1 MNVPNYIRIIGNYV
15 RTMST
20 TLLEVSEYEFN
31 VADSSKISLIGGLAE
46 IDYDIPHLREVIY
59 IISKS
64 GNTLTIAANGRGLYG
79 TNEIEHDI
87 GAKVRDFFVDD
98 HINQYIDDRTGWG
111 TELQETFEYASG
123 TTITVD
129 SGAAD
134 RFAVGGKFRYKQGGG
149 WKYANIIGVADT
161 LLTVTGGSDYT
172 VSNADITDV
181 YYTQQDNPIGFPH
194 SFSRT
199 PVWTGSS
206 SDPSY
211 GDATVDAKFWLNG
224 SIVHEEIAIIMGATT
239 SYGSGFY
246 YFDFAIA
253 PKVVGS
259 NLMTVLGSGLVH
271 DLGVGNYLVTPVLR
285 TDTTFRMSI
294 SGGVDVVSH
303 NIPFTFTTSDRISLN
318 LVYLADF

>member
-79 TNEIEHDI
+79 TNEIEHAI

-149 WKYANIIGVADT
+149 WKYANIINVADT

-181 YYTQQDNPIGFPH
+181 YYTQQDNPIGFPAY
-194 SFSRT
+194 FNYT
-199 PVWTGSS
+199 PSEVGWSS
-206 SDPSY
+206 
-211 GDATVDAKFWLNG
+211 T
-224 SIVHEEIAIIMGATT
+224 SIKKGWFTLRGRQCITT
-239 SYGSGFY
+239 LRC
-246 YFDFAIA
+246 
-253 PKVVGS
+253 VGTS
-259 NLMTVLGSGLVH
+259 
-271 DLGVGNYLVTPVLR
+271 
-285 TDTTFRMSI
+285 DTTAATLTLPITAATITDMYWGGANDYVADNNIDITIATKWLVASAGSTVAFYKDMLNAAWTASSI
-294 SGGVDVVSH
+294 KEVRA
-303 NIPFTFTTSDRISLN
+303 TIS
-318 LVYLADF
+318 YLI